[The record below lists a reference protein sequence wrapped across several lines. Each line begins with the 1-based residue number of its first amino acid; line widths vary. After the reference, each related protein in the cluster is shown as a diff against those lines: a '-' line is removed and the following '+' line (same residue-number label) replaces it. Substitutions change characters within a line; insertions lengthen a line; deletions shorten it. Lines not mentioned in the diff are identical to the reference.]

1 MNTDTITLIERPYQ
15 EIVDDILT
23 AMVGGVVRE
32 PIFFDVKE
40 DLYPLSKPASTLR
53 SITGSIPAPDNP
65 EMTVHYVFQKEIDYT
80 FDQGHNAVAWLK
92 GGQQP
97 ADESTFYVDYFRP
110 DSSSPLT
117 DINIGSVTRT
127 VSEAIGRE
135 IATVY
140 QQINLAY
147 RSGYVDTATGQALE
161 LVVSI
166 LDIIRK
172 TKDFAVG
179 QVTFFRDTSVGDGS
193 ITIAEGTLLSTA
205 KGEATFITDEL
216 RTLQRGQVRVDVP
229 VRATDA
235 SKGKVGIVPA
245 GAITTLSQAIIGI
258 NRITNFDATLLGN
271 TDETDEQ
278 LRARAKAALR
288 GSGKATL
295 AALIEI
301 ILEEGAKL
309 IEVWDPNSLPPKSS
323 FPGTFVLQIQAEPEQ
338 FLNIQSAV
346 EATRAA
352 GVQATLVAKYVFF
365 KPRMVITIA
374 PGLPSDGK
382 IKLINQVIDAIQK
395 YVDGLAVGDPAK
407 GTEIV
412 KAVTS
417 GSIKEVTDAASIKFV
432 DVAAARSDISSPVAD
447 ALAGSLVDAVL
458 NVFTTAQLSDPA
470 ALSKVLSDP
479 TALRKVLTDAIDNHV
494 PLPPTSQRIPDR
506 SLVQGL
512 NGQRA
517 TDVDIESGN
526 FQVSPIVSGEQWQ
539 VALDIAPADVAL
551 VEKS

>member
-1 MNTDTITLIERPYQ
+1 MNTDTVTLIERPYQ

-40 DLYPLSKPASTLR
+40 DLYPLAQPANAIR
-53 SITGSIPAPDNP
+53 SITGSIPTPDGLS
-65 EMTVHYVFQKEIDYT
+65 TVHYVFQKEVDFT
-80 FDQGHNAVAWLK
+80 FDAGHNAVAWLK

-97 ADESTFYVDYFRP
+97 ADESNFYVDYFRP
-110 DSSSPLT
+110 DSTSPLT

-140 QQINLAY
+140 QQINQAY

-179 QVTFFRDTSVGDGS
+179 LVTFFRDTSVGDGS

-205 KGEATFITDEL
+205 KGDATFITDEL

-229 VRATDA
+229 IRATDA
-235 SKGKVGIVPA
+235 SKGQVGKVPA

-258 NRITNFDATLLGN
+258 SRVTNFDATILGN
-271 TDETDEQ
+271 TDETDDQ

-288 GSGKATL
+288 GTGKATL
-295 AALIEI
+295 LALIEI
-301 ILEEGAKL
+301 ILEKGAKL
-309 IEVWDPNSLPPKSS
+309 IEVWDPNNLPPKSS
-323 FPGTFVLQIQAEPEQ
+323 FPGTFVLQIQAEPER
-338 FLNIQSAV
+338 FLSIQSAV
-346 EATRAA
+346 NETRAA
-352 GVQATLVAKYVFF
+352 GVQATLVAKYVYIT
-365 KPRMVITIA
+365 PRIKLTIA
-374 PGLPSDGK
+374 SGLTSAGK
-382 IKLINQVIDAIQK
+382 LKLINQVIDAIRK
-395 YVDGLAVGDPAK
+395 YVDGLAVGVAAK
-407 GTEIV
+407 GAEIV
-412 KAVTS
+412 SAILK
-417 GSIKEVTDAASIKFV
+417 GGIKEITDAKQIKFV
-432 DVAAARSDISSPVAD
+432 DIIAARSDISSPVAD

-458 NVFTTAQLSDPA
+458 NVITSASLTDPGKLSQ
-470 ALSKVLSDP
+470 ALSQPS
-479 TALRKVLTDAIDNHV
+479 ALRKVLTDAIDNHV

-506 SLVQGL
+506 GAIQNLS
-512 NGQRA
+512 GQRA
-517 TDVDIESGN
+517 TDTDIESGQ
-526 FQVSPIVSGEQWQ
+526 FQVSPIVNGDNQWQ
-539 VALDIAPADVAL
+539 IVLDMAPTDIALP
-551 VEKS
+551 

>member
-1 MNTDTITLIERPYQ
+1 MNTDTVTLIERPYQ

-40 DLYPLSKPASTLR
+40 DLYPLSRPASAIR
-53 SITGSIPAPDNP
+53 SITGLILAPDGVN
-65 EMTVHYVFQKEIDYT
+65 TVHYVFQNAVDFA
-80 FDQGHNAVAWLK
+80 FDAGHNAVAWIK

-110 DSSSPLT
+110 DSGSPLT

-140 QQINLAY
+140 QQINQAY
-147 RSGYVDTATGQALE
+147 RAGYVDTATGQALE

-166 LDIIRK
+166 LDITRK

-179 QVTFFRDTSVGDGS
+179 LVTFFRDQSVGDGS
-193 ITIAEGTLLSTA
+193 ITIPEGTLLSTS

-229 VRATDA
+229 VRAADA
-235 SKGKVGIVPA
+235 SKGQVGIVPA

-258 NRITNFDATLLGN
+258 SRVTNFDATMLGSS
-271 TDETDEQ
+271 DETDDQ

-295 AALIEI
+295 AALIKI
-301 ILEEGAKL
+301 ILEEGATL
-309 IEVWDPNSLPPKSS
+309 TEVWDPNSQPPKSS
-323 FPGTFVLQIQAEPEQ
+323 PPGTVVLQVQTEPER
-338 FLNIQSAV
+338 FLNIQSAI
-346 EATRAA
+346 EETRAA
-352 GVQATLVAKYVFF
+352 GVKATLVAKYVFF
-365 KPRMVITIA
+365 TPRIVLTNV
-374 PGLPSDGK
+374 PSLTPAGQL
-382 IKLINQVIDAIQK
+382 KLINQVIDAMQK
-395 YVDGLAVGDPAK
+395 YVDGLGVGTPAK
-407 GTEIV
+407 GDELVSAIV
-412 KAVTS
+412 K
-417 GSIKEVTDAASIKFV
+417 GGIKEVTKDEQIKFV
-432 DVAAARSDISSPVAD
+432 DVLASHADISSPVAD

-458 NVFTTAQLSDPA
+458 NVITATPLTDPNSLQQILSN
-470 ALSKVLSDP
+470 P
-479 TALRKVLTDAIDNHV
+479 TALRNVLSQAINNNV
-494 PLPPTSQRIPDR
+494 PLPPTSRRIPDR

-512 NGQRA
+512 TGQRA
-517 TDVDIESGN
+517 TDVDIESN
-526 FQVSPIVSGEQWQ
+526 KFLVSPIVNGDKWQ
-539 VALDIAPADVAL
+539 VVLDMAPTDIAL
-551 VEKS
+551 S

>member
-1 MNTDTITLIERPYQ
+1 MNTDTVTLIERPYQ

-40 DLYPLSKPASTLR
+40 DLYPLAQPANAIR
-53 SITGSIPAPDNP
+53 SITGSIPTPDGLS
-65 EMTVHYVFQKEIDYT
+65 TVHYVFQKEVDFT
-80 FDQGHNAVAWLK
+80 FDAGHNAVAWLK

-97 ADESTFYVDYFRP
+97 ADESNFYVDYFRP
-110 DSSSPLT
+110 DSTSPLT

-140 QQINLAY
+140 QQINQAY

-166 LDIIRK
+166 LGIIRK
-172 TKDFAVG
+172 TRGFAVG
-179 QVTFFRDTSVGDGS
+179 LVTFFRDTSVGDGS

-205 KGEATFITDEL
+205 KGDATFITNEL

-229 VRATDA
+229 IRATNA
-235 SKGKVGIVPA
+235 SKGQVGMVPA

-258 NRITNFDATLLGN
+258 SRVTNFDATILGN
-271 TDETDEQ
+271 TDETDDQ

-288 GSGKATL
+288 GTGKATL

-309 IEVWDPNSLPPKSS
+309 IEVWDPNNLPPKSS
-323 FPGTFVLQIQAEPEQ
+323 FPGTFVLQIQAEPER
-338 FLNIQSAV
+338 FLSIQSAV
-346 EATRAA
+346 NETRAA
-352 GVQATLVAKYVFF
+352 GVQATLVAKYVYFT
-365 KPRMVITIA
+365 PRIKLTIA
-374 PGLPSDGK
+374 SGLTPAGK
-382 IKLINQVIDAIQK
+382 LKLINQVIDAIQK
-395 YVDGLAVGDPAK
+395 YVDGLAVGTPAK
-407 GTEIV
+407 GADIV
-412 KAVTS
+412 AAILK
-417 GSIKEVTDAASIKFV
+417 GGIKEITDATQIKFS
-432 DVAAARSDISSPVAD
+432 DVIAARSDISSPVAD

-458 NVFTTAQLSDPA
+458 NVITSASLTDPTKLSQ
-470 ALSKVLSDP
+470 VLSDP

-506 SLVQGL
+506 GAIQNLS
-512 NGQRA
+512 GQRA
-517 TDVDIESGN
+517 TDTDIESGQ
-526 FQVSPIVSGEQWQ
+526 FQVSPIVNGDNQWQ
-539 VALDIAPADVAL
+539 IVLDMAPTDIALP
-551 VEKS
+551 